1 VGDLQEFFLSF
12 ILAEASPTT
21 APDRQRHQKTV
32 ARLSRGTSDALSTV
46 LLMAQLTG
54 IEVRHK
60 KACGSR
66 DGRRCNCE
74 PSYQAS
80 VWSARESK
88 RIRKTFPSL
97 AEARAWRSETQTGVR
112 RGTMRAP
119 ANMTVQEAADE
130 LVAGMKSGRVRNR
143 SGDLYKPSAIR
154 SYEAALRDHV
164 VPRVGRMRL
173 ADVQRRD
180 VQQIGDDLLSDGRD
194 PSTIRNALMPLRVIF
209 RRAVEDGD
217 LAVNPCTHLRLPAVR
232 GRRERIASPDEAQRL
247 LAALPER
254 DRPVW
259 ATALYAGRRR
269 GELMA
274 LRWEDV
280 DLAAG
285 VIRVVR
291 SYDDKGRVEVE
302 PKSRAGRRT
311 IPIVGALRD
320 ALIEHRARQSHDD
333 GLVFGSSAKRPF
345 VASNLWRRAQR
356 AWKRDGLKPIGLHEA
371 RHTFASVLIA
381 AGVNAKAIT
390 TYMGHASI
398 QTTYDLYGKLM
409 PGSESE
415 AGALVDA
422 YLARAD
428 TQSRLE
434 QLES

>member
-1 VGDLQEFFLSF
+1 
-12 ILAEASPTT
+12 
-21 APDRQRHQKTV
+21 
-32 ARLSRGTSDALSTV
+32 
-46 LLMAQLTG
+46 MAQLTG

-60 KACGSR
+60 KACASR
-66 DGRRCNCE
+66 DGRRCNCQ
-74 PSYQAS
+74 PAYQAS

-88 RIRKTFPSL
+88 RIRKTFPTL

-112 RGTMRAP
+112 RGTVRAP
-119 ANMTVQEAADE
+119 ANMAIQKAADE
-130 LVAGMKSGRVRNR
+130 LVAGMKSGCVRNR

-154 SYEAALRDHV
+154 SYEAALRDHII
-164 VPRVGRMRL
+164 PRLGRTRL
-173 ADVQRRD
+173 ADVQHRD
-180 VQQIGDDLLSDGRD
+180 VQRIADDLLAEGRD

-217 LAVNPCTHLRLPAVR
+217 LTVNPCAHLRLPAVR
-232 GRRERIASPDEAQRL
+232 GRRERIASPEEAQRL
-247 LAALPER
+247 LAALPKR

-259 ATALYAGRRR
+259 ATALYAGLRR

-274 LRWEDV
+274 LRWDDV

-285 VIRVVR
+285 VIRVER
-291 SYDDKGRVEVE
+291 SYDDKGRVEIE

-311 IPIVGALRD
+311 VPIVGALRD
-320 ALIEHRARQSHDD
+320 VLVEHKARQDRD
-333 GLVFGSSAKRPF
+333 GWLAFGSSAERPL
-345 VASNLWRRAQR
+345 VPSNLWRRAQR
-356 AWKRDGLKPIGLHEA
+356 AWKRARLRPIGLHEA

-390 TYMGHASI
+390 TYTGYASI

-415 AGALVDA
+415 ATALVDA

-428 TQSRLE
+428 TQARLD
-434 QLES
+434 QLGATES

>member
-1 VGDLQEFFLSF
+1 MG
-12 ILAEASPTT
+12 
-21 APDRQRHQKTV
+21 QR
-32 ARLSRGTSDALSTV
+32 
-46 LLMAQLTG
+46 TG

-60 KACGSR
+60 KACASR
-66 DGRRCNCE
+66 DGRRCNCQ

-80 VWSARESK
+80 VWSPRESK
-88 RIRKTFPSL
+88 RIRKTFQTL
-97 AEARAWRSETQTGVR
+97 AEARAWRSETQTGIR
-112 RGTMRAP
+112 RGTVRAP
-119 ANMTVQEAADE
+119 ANMAVQEAADE

-143 SGDLYKPSAIR
+143 SGDVYKPSAIR
-154 SYEAALRDHV
+154 SYEAALRDHI
-164 VPRVGRMRL
+164 VPRLGRTRL
-173 ADVQRRD
+173 ADVQHRD
-180 VQQIGDDLLSDGRD
+180 VQRIADDLLADGRD

-217 LAVNPCTHLRLPAVR
+217 LAVNPCAHLRLPAVR
-232 GRRERIASPDEAQRL
+232 GRRDRIASPEEAQRL

-259 ATALYAGRRR
+259 ATALYAGLRR

-274 LRWEDV
+274 LRWDDV

-285 VIRVVR
+285 VIRVER
-291 SYDDKGRVEVE
+291 SFDDKGRVEIE

-311 IPIVGALRD
+311 VPIVGALRD
-320 ALIEHRARQSHDD
+320 VLVEHKAWQDRDGGFAL
-333 GLVFGSSAKRPF
+333 GSSAERPF
-345 VASNLWRRAQR
+345 VPSNLWRRAQR
-356 AWKRDGLKPIGLHEA
+356 AWKRAGLHPIGLHEA

-415 AGALVDA
+415 ATALVDA

-428 TQSRLE
+428 TQARLD
-434 QLES
+434 QLGATES